1 MIEVTSAPVLT
12 LRTSRIAE
20 LLGHDQALTREQ
32 AVARLSA
39 QTKRW
44 SLRIFEPPPEHID
57 QKLAYWERFNNLP
70 RPHGAFNGKAP
81 YEALRAKL

>member
-1 MIEVTSAPVLT
+1 MIKVTSAPILT
-12 LRTSRIAE
+12 LRAIGVAD

-32 AVARLSA
+32 AVARLSP
-39 QTKRW
+39 QTTRW
-44 SLRIFEPPPEHID
+44 SLRIYEPPPEHID

-81 YEALRAKL
+81 YEARRAKL